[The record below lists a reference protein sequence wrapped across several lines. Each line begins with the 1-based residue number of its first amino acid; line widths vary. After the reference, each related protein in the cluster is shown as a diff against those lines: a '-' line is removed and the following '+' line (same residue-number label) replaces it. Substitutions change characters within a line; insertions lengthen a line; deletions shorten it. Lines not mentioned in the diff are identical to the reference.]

1 MKVLNPNRTETIIQH
16 GSASIPP
23 LNAQQEKVVS
33 IGFAE
38 PMPEQYSAALTLN
51 GFGAY
56 WASLHMRM
64 TSKTSQGMQVVVR
77 NEAGD
82 TSGEMQLDWLV
93 VG

>member
-1 MKVLNPNRTETIIQH
+1 
-16 GSASIPP
+16 
-23 LNAQQEKVVS
+23 
-33 IGFAE
+33 
-38 PMPEQYSAALTLN
+38 MPEQYSAALTLN

-64 TSKTSQGMQVVVR
+64 QSKTSQGMQVVVR